1 MVDVLMAFALLM
13 FIACIGMFIAFMRTH
28 SFELSNTFTSIL
40 EAIQDIKAYK
50 ASKMK

>member
-1 MVDVLMAFALLM
+1 MVGILIAFAILM
-13 FIACIGMFIAFMRTH
+13 FIACVGMFVAFMRTH
-28 SFELSNTFTSIL
+28 SFEISETFYNVV

>member
-1 MVDVLMAFALLM
+1 MVDILMAFAVLM
-13 FIACIGMFIAFMRTH
+13 FIACFGMFIAFLRTN
-28 SFELSNTFTSIL
+28 SFLVSEVFYNVV

>member
-1 MVDVLMAFALLM
+1 MVGILMAVAALM
-13 FIACIGMFIAFMRTH
+13 FIACIGMFIAFLRTH
-28 SFELSNTFTSIL
+28 SYEISETFYDIV

>member
-1 MVDVLMAFALLM
+1 MVDILMAFALLM
-13 FIACIGMFIAFMRTH
+13 FIACVGMFVVFLRTH
-28 SFELSNTFTSIL
+28 SFEISETFYNVV

>member
-1 MVDVLMAFALLM
+1 MIGILMVVAALM
-13 FIACIGMFIAFMRTH
+13 FIACVGMFIAFMRTH
-28 SFELSNTFTSIL
+28 SYEISETFYDIV

>member
-1 MVDVLMAFALLM
+1 MVDILMAFAALM
-13 FIACIGMFIAFMRTH
+13 FIACMGIFVAFMRTH
-28 SFELSNTFTSIL
+28 SYEISEAFYNIV

>member
-1 MVDVLMAFALLM
+1 MVDVLMAFAVLM
-13 FIACIGMFIAFMRTH
+13 FIACFGMFIAFMRTH
-28 SFELSNTFTSIL
+28 SFEISEMFYDVL

>member
-1 MVDVLMAFALLM
+1 MIGILMAFAALM
-13 FIACIGMFIAFMRTH
+13 FIACVGMFIAFMRTH
-28 SFELSNTFTSIL
+28 SYEISNTFTSVL

>member
-1 MVDVLMAFALLM
+1 MVDILMVFAILM
-13 FIACIGMFIAFMRTH
+13 FAACFGMFIAFVRTY
-28 SFELSNTFTSIL
+28 SFTVPEVFYNVV

>member
-1 MVDVLMAFALLM
+1 MVDILMVFAVLMFV
-13 FIACIGMFIAFMRTH
+13 ACVGMLIAFLRTY
-28 SFELSNTFTSIL
+28 SFVLPEVFYNVV

>member
-1 MVDVLMAFALLM
+1 MADVLMAFAALM
-13 FIACIGMFIAFMRTH
+13 FIACVGMFIAFMRTH
-28 SFELSNTFTSIL
+28 SFEISETLTSVL